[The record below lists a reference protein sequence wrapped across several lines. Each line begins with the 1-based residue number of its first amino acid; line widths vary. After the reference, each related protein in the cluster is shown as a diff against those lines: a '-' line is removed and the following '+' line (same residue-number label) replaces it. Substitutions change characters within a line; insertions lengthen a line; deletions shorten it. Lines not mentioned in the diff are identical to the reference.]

1 MQSRY
6 YICSA
11 AGLKPFF
18 KFIFV
23 PGFGVKELIIALS
36 AGSYATKIAPD
47 TRIIISIIMQ

>member
-11 AGLKPFF
+11 AGLKAFF
-18 KFIFV
+18 KLIFV

-47 TRIIISIIMQ
+47 TRIIIIIIMQ